1 MKIHRDLQQ
10 LPSFKNAAITTG
22 TFDGVHKGHRK
33 IIEQLKKEA
42 QNNNGE
48 SVLITFHPHPRFVLQ
63 QLSALQLLTT
73 FDEKMELLA
82 ETGIDHTVVVP
93 FTKEFSNL
101 TPEEYITDFIV
112 KKFHPK
118 TIITGYDHHFGRDR
132 KGDFK
137 LLEKFSK
144 DNGYEVK
151 EIPEY
156 VLEEVAISSTK
167 IRKALVEGNIEVANE
182 SLGYN
187 YFLSGK
193 VIEGNQLGRKLGY
206 PTANIHV
213 ENPNKLIPK
222 YGIYAITVS
231 ETSEDK
237 MSKVISDELPA
248 MMSIGIRP
256 TLDDNR
262 MMIEANIFDFDKDL
276 YGRHLRIHFKKYI
289 RPELKFESLDLL
301 KEKISDD
308 EKVIRDWLASH

>member
-42 QNNNGE
+42 KNNNGE
-48 SVLITFHPHPRFVLQ
+48 SILITFHPHPRFVLQ

-73 FDEKMELLA
+73 FEEKMELLA
-82 ETGIDHTVVVP
+82 ETGIDHVVVVP

-101 TPEEYITDFIV
+101 SPEEYIADFIV
-112 KKFHPK
+112 KRFHPK

-137 LLEKFSK
+137 LLQKFSK
-144 DNGYEVK
+144 DNDYEVK

-193 VIEGNQLGRKLGY
+193 VIKGNQLGRKLGY

-222 YGIYAITVS
+222 YGIYAITAR
-231 ETSEDK
+231 EISEDK
-237 MSKVISDELPA
+237 TSRVIYGDLPA

-276 YGRHLRIHFKKYI
+276 YGRHLRIYFKKYI
-289 RPELKFESLDLL
+289 RPELKLESLDLL
-301 KEKISDD
+301 KEKISED
-308 EKVIRDWLASH
+308 ENVIRAWLASH